1 MLTRA
6 VLRVVLTLVV
16 TAFYTDGFA
25 LSPLS
30 GGPATFISPGATRLG
45 VSFRTGS
52 NIAAARLVPGRKG
65 VGVARRLRAVTTN
78 LGLRM
83 ASGEGDVIDV
93 QAERVGED
101 LSGPKIPITLL
112 SGFLGSGKT
121 TLLREM
127 LTNKEGTKVG
137 VIVNDMAAVN
147 IDSKLV
153 ISDGQKKKCAPFLP
167 VPAAPSTALLF
178 P

>member
-6 VLRVVLTLVV
+6 VLRVVLTLAV
-16 TAFYTDGFA
+16 TALYTDGFA
-25 LSPLS
+25 LSLLS
-30 GGPATFISPGATRLG
+30 GGPATFISPGATRFE

-52 NIAAARLVPGRKG
+52 IAAARLVPGRKG
-65 VGVARRLRAVTTN
+65 VGVARRLRAVTTT

-167 VPAAPSTALLF
+167 VPATPSTALLF